1 MSYRTGMGVDVHRLA
16 RGRPMILGGVTI
28 PSERGIQGHSD
39 GDVLSHSLVDAL
51 LGAASLGD
59 IGTHFPSSDPEY
71 RDISSLVLLG
81 HVLEL
86 IRKKGYQIQNTDS
99 TIILQSPK
107 LSPYITAMKEKV
119 AETIGCDPDDV
130 SVKATTTD
138 YLGFL
143 GTGEGIA
150 ALSTVLISGNHFS
163 GRRDRKV

>member
-1 MSYRTGMGVDVHRLA
+1 
-16 RGRPMILGGVTI
+16 MILGGVTI
-28 PSERGIQGHSD
+28 SSERGIEGHSD

-51 LGAASLGD
+51 LGAASSGD
-59 IGTHFPSSDPEY
+59 IGSHFPSSDPKY

-86 IRKKGYQIQNTDS
+86 IREQGYEIQNTDS
-99 TIILQSPK
+99 TIIVQSPK
-107 LSPYITAMKEKV
+107 LAPYITAMKEKV
-119 AETIGCDPDDV
+119 AGALGCDPDAV

-150 ALSTVLISGNHFS
+150 ALSTVLIT
-163 GRRDRKV
+163 R

>member
-1 MSYRTGMGVDVHRLA
+1 MSYRTGIGVDVHRLV

-28 PSERGIQGHSD
+28 SSERGIEGHSD

-51 LGAASLGD
+51 LGAASSGD
-59 IGTHFPSSDPEY
+59 IGSHFPSSDPKY

-86 IRKKGYQIQNTDS
+86 IREQGYEIQNTDS
-99 TIILQSPK
+99 TIIVQSPK
-107 LSPYITAMKEKV
+107 LAPYITAMKEKV
-119 AETIGCDPDDV
+119 AGALGCDPDAV

-150 ALSTVLISGNHFS
+150 ALSTVLIT
-163 GRRDRKV
+163 R